1 MGLTIR
7 DHGLEGSNTVEK
19 IAVPPRVSRN
29 VECHCGSGSK
39 YKRCC
44 LERDETLRRQVRS
57 VAIPAWMLHS
67 PNKLHQFEKY
77 ACNVFA
83 LPELLAKLTD
93 TRRAP
98 QISTFDVVNSLFHTA
113 LLRIPSI
120 NALEGDLKE
129 SDFQKLIGRN
139 PTPDV
144 KAFSADVVANVLDQL
159 YLVPMRENL
168 EDVIW
173 KAERNK
179 VFREGSYGGLRCVA
193 IDGWEP
199 FASYDR
205 HCPHCLVRQVKVK
218 RAGGDIEE
226 VNQYYHRYVV
236 AMLLGPV
243 IDVVLAIEP
252 VLNEEARRDN
262 DSEHTGHEGELT
274 AARRLIDSLYVTYG
288 SFIDAIV
295 VDALYAN
302 GPVMTQLDG
311 YGYGGFIVL
320 KKENNEPL
328 KEALALW
335 KDQPPCGNYDDS
347 DKKEHIHFWDAD
359 DIDTLDTYK
368 GKIRVIRA
376 VITKSD
382 KSATTWCFGIIGKHA
397 RRLSC
402 QTALKIIRARWH
414 IEDTAFNQWIQYWN
428 FGHVFRHT
436 SNALLAV
443 LLLWT
448 LAFNLLQLFVYRR
461 LKRPRRPK
469 DPTDTIRHIVEVML
483 RDVATLPEPIPWTAL
498 LDTS

>member
-1 MGLTIR
+1 MTTEAIHKYDSSSSAGEVVI
-7 DHGLEGSNTVEK
+7 
-19 IAVPPRVSRN
+19 PPRPARN
-29 VECHCGSGSK
+29 QACHCGSGSK

-44 LERDETLRRQVRS
+44 LGRDQVLRRQLRS
-57 VAIPAWMLHS
+57 AATPPWMLHS
-67 PNKLHQFEKY
+67 RGKLHQFEKY

-83 LPELLAKLTD
+83 LPDLLASLTD
-93 TRRAP
+93 ARRAP
-98 QISTFDVVNSLFHTA
+98 EISTFDVVNSLFHTA

-129 SDFQKLIGRN
+129 SDFQKLIGRS

-144 KAFSADVVANVLDQL
+144 KAFSADVVANVLDKLHLGGVRGTIEQII
-159 YLVPMRENL
+159 
-168 EDVIW
+168 D

-179 VFREGSYGGLRCVA
+179 AFRDGSYGALRCVA
-193 IDGWEP
+193 MDGWEP

-218 RAGGDIEE
+218 RAGGEIEE
-226 VNQYYHRYVV
+226 VNQYYHCYVV
-236 AMLLGPV
+236 ALLLGPD
-243 IDVVLAIEP
+243 IDVILAIEP
-252 VLNEEARRDN
+252 VLNQEARRDI
-262 DSEHTGHEGELT
+262 DGEHAGHEGELT
-274 AARRLIDSLYVTYG
+274 AAYRLIDSLHDTYG
-288 SFIDAIV
+288 AFIDAFV
-295 VDALYAN
+295 LDALYAN
-302 GPVMTQLDG
+302 GPLMSQLDR

-320 KKENNEPL
+320 KKEHNEPL
-328 KEALALW
+328 KEALAL
-335 KDQPPCGNYDDS
+335 QQGHRPCEQYADAH
-347 DKKEHIHFWDAD
+347 KKEHIQFWDTD

-376 VITKSD
+376 VVTKPD
-382 KSATTWCFGIIGKHA
+382 KAATTWCFAIIGKRA
-397 RRLSC
+397 RKLSRP
-402 QTALKIIRARWH
+402 TALKIIRARWH

-428 FGHVFRHT
+428 LGHVFRHT

-448 LAFNLLQLFVYRR
+448 LAFNLLQLFIYRR

-483 RDVATLPEPIPWTAL
+483 RDMATLPEPIPWSVL